1 MKQIDDLK
9 IYLSSLHRAVLL
21 LLLLLSLT
29 TFTACMMDPSTVAI
43 RGVSLAWIDRAT
55 MSDGKIHFQGNYLHG
70 VSSIELLDAE
80 SGVRKP
86 LIIESQSKNSL
97 TLTASQEVT
106 LALNRV
112 LSLVIT
118 DSHGTST
125 HHIAFT
131 LEDGAV
137 QLRHLST
144 MGATKKG
151 EVLVFDGT
159 KWSVGNLGGLVYRG
173 QWDATL
179 GGDIPN
185 IDLAPEDLLGG
196 DYYIVNQAGTHDLNG
211 GEGTDLWAVGDWAV
225 WNEDWNSGDG
235 RWEKIAN
242 ALTTEGDP
250 TVAAHVKDG
259 VDVSEVKNGAGKY
272 LTYKPDNTACLD
284 GEVLAWSDNDSR
296 WECHSPLVESDVDS
310 MVANNN
316 FIAHDGSDNITTN
329 IVRLSGLAAVSG
341 GTTTAPAPFVGECAA
356 GSSIRAI
363 AVDGS
368 VTCEN
373 DSSAATQCNSDQYL
387 AGDGICR
394 TPTVLPTITNISSSY
409 AVTTFDNN
417 KMLLTSGTTTI
428 TLPAASNA
436 GSGFRVTIKRIDA
449 TNVTTIKT
457 VGSETIDGDAIRG
470 LYSQYATIQLISNGS
485 NWFIAYASGT
495 IDISNLIQAITLKQ
509 SEGSIG
515 SYSEGSTISIDLGA
529 VSGVDGTVV
538 SGIVASGLPNYLTL
552 SSTGILSGTLPER
565 LSPENISFSVNF
577 TSFDRSKTASYWLT
591 NDADDDAPV
600 WGSNSPLPPATP
612 DPYNLQ
618 LDSSD
623 PEGASLTFQ
632 IISGSLP
639 NGLSMNS
646 QGEIIGTT
654 QEPFDGTI
662 FDFTVRASDG
672 GHTSDKSLAIQRM
685 VPIDVTTWHNF
696 ENSGTLTIPK
706 YVSKV
711 KLSAVGAGGAGACWG
726 GRWGNGNRSG
736 GSGANVIDGTVELNT
751 SGGGTISISIG
762 NPNGGVTTITGMG
775 ANVSLGGGGNS
786 SGGSS
791 NNNSISGVVG
801 GTRNSRT
808 NPTAGQFS
816 EGGDRWTLV
825 GYESKGAGGG
835 SHWEMHCG
843 SGTKGFA
850 RIQFISDF

>member
-1 MKQIDDLK
+1 
-9 IYLSSLHRAVLL
+9 
-21 LLLLLSLT
+21 
-29 TFTACMMDPSTVAI
+29 MD
-43 RGVSLAWIDRAT
+43 
-55 MSDGKIHFQGNYLHG
+55 Y
-70 VSSIELLDAE
+70 
-80 SGVRKP
+80 
-86 LIIESQSKNSL
+86 
-97 TLTASQEVT
+97 
-106 LALNRV
+106 
-112 LSLVIT
+112 
-118 DSHGTST
+118 
-125 HHIAFT
+125 
-131 LEDGAV
+131 
-137 QLRHLST
+137 
-144 MGATKKG
+144 
-151 EVLVFDGT
+151 
-159 KWSVGNLGGLVYRG
+159 
-173 QWDATL
+173 
-179 GGDIPN
+179 
-185 IDLAPEDLLGG
+185 
-196 DYYIVNQAGTHDLNG
+196 
-211 GEGTDLWAVGDWAV
+211 
-225 WNEDWNSGDG
+225 
-235 RWEKIAN
+235 
-242 ALTTEGDP
+242 
-250 TVAAHVKDG
+250 
-259 VDVSEVKNGAGKY
+259 
-272 LTYKPDNTACLD
+272 
-284 GEVLAWSDNDSR
+284 
-296 WECHSPLVESDVDS
+296 
-310 MVANNN
+310 
-316 FIAHDGSDNITTN
+316 
-329 IVRLSGLAAVSG
+329 
-341 GTTTAPAPFVGECAA
+341 
-356 GSSIRAI
+356 
-363 AVDGS
+363 
-368 VTCEN
+368 
-373 DSSAATQCNSDQYL
+373 
-387 AGDGICR
+387 
-394 TPTVLPTITNISSSY
+394 ISSSY

-646 QGEIIGTT
+646 QGEVIGTT